1 MIMDK
6 TILIAEDIDS
16 NYLLVKAIL
25 GKSYNLIRALN
36 GEEAVELYKQHKPDM
51 IFMDIKMPKMSG
63 VEATQKI
70 REISKE
76 VPIVALT
83 AYAYDSDRDLA
94 LEVGCND
101 FITKPLD
108 RMNLIE
114 IAKKYTSLDD

>member
-1 MIMDK
+1 MNK
-6 TILIAEDIDS
+6 TILVAEDIDS

-25 GKSYNLIRALN
+25 GKTYNLVRALN
-36 GEEAVELYKQHKPDM
+36 GLEALELFQSVNPDM

-63 VEATQKI
+63 IEATIKI

-83 AYAYDSDRDLA
+83 AYAYDSDRDQA

-101 FITKPLD
+101 FLTKPLD
-108 RMNLIE
+108 RLLLIATA
-114 IAKKYTSLDD
+114 AKFTSIKE

>member
-1 MIMDK
+1 MSK

-25 GKSYNLIRALN
+25 GKTYNLVRALN
-36 GEEAVELYKQHKPDM
+36 GIEAVDLFKEHNPDM

-63 VEATQKI
+63 VEATKKI
-70 REISKE
+70 REISRDI
-76 VPIVALT
+76 PIIALT

-94 LEVGCND
+94 MEVGCND

-108 RMNLIE
+108 RITLIE
-114 IAKKYTSLDD
+114 MAKKYTSL

>member
-51 IFMDIKMPKMSG
+51 IFMDTKMPKMSG

>member
-1 MIMDK
+1 MDK

-25 GKSYNLIRALN
+25 GKSSNLIRALN